1 MLSRLMLLSRY
12 RLRQR
17 PQRHVVLVWSVLK
30 PTFTHTL
37 DERKLRIRTGCCA
50 RARIRVIVV
59 SVFLFYERNMPL
71 DVSRLISPRRLN
83 VALTSSKLFRN
94 RFHKDE
100 NRLSGRKT
108 LLNLRASW
116 STSRLHNEATS

>member
-1 MLSRLMLLSRY
+1 ML
-12 RLRQR
+12 
-17 PQRHVVLVWSVLK
+17 
-30 PTFTHTL
+30 
-37 DERKLRIRTGCCA
+37 CA

-59 SVFLFYERNMPL
+59 SFLFYERNMPL
-71 DVSRLISPRRLN
+71 DVSRLISPRRLD

-116 STSRLHNEATS
+116 STSRLHNEATSWE